1 MMVTIVGRLDDV
13 GFLQSQELM
22 EGVMAENVN
31 IECELIPLVETDF
44 ELYLENEL
52 WVSEEYK
59 MCEVF
64 L

>member
-1 MMVTIVGRLDDV
+1 MVTIVGRLDDV